1 MKALVVQKEFP
12 LNVTAGGS
20 FSSFNLNTRNWALLK
35 SRVEIE
41 SFSRSV
47 VYVKFPKADGTW
59 NRDYTIRYLL
69 QTTSDIS
76 GAPVA
81 IIEDY
86 QTTKLTG
93 RLSTS
98 GDSFVGLPVN
108 TYKMADFCKN
118 PSDVY
123 GSFWVESSIN
133 PYIALGTQY
142 WTQENIYF
150 VLNPLWRTPVISNIA
165 VDGTDGRYPI
175 TITWDV
181 TIQDLA
187 DIEIYQGGVLKTTLT
202 ATTNKSVVMPANTVG
217 VGEFTV
223 KVIAANNPIEDLGTT
238 GNAQANFTAVL
249 TAPTVDNL
257 AINQTDI
264 RLPVIVSWTST
275 NQTDYIV
282 EFLQG
287 GTVKATLTG
296 GTAKSATLNANSIP
310 AGATIVRVTV
320 RNTAGGTSVVATKEL
335 SFTATSSA
343 PTIAGLEPDGINQ
356 NGNLQINVSWTS
368 TNQETWKLELF
379 LDTVLV
385 KTYTGTT
392 EKAFIIPKDTF
403 TSGNVRM
410 KLTLSNTLN
419 GTIATTTREAN
430 FFVYAKPPV
439 PVFSPQ
445 TLYNQARPTFTW
457 TSSEQVSY
465 QFIITSV
472 VDTGEVVS
480 ADKFFQPATN
490 LANNQDYII
499 KVRVKNQFNLWSDYA
514 EKTITISFTELPK
527 PNFELTIDGSGI
539 LVTILYAENPDLAN
553 LEIWR
558 KSEFETDFKRMAFN
572 LAYNSQWLDKTVA
585 SGILY
590 EYKVIANSVGGGA
603 TESDIKSAKTYVEA
617 FEFVN
622 IEDTTK
628 QIMMKWN
635 PLVSISNIRDIVTS
649 QFAGTKALKIER
661 GAASYSVVRMT
672 FDLPTYKD
680 YLEFKQLVETSTVI
694 LLRDRRGNKFYGN
707 VTSDTTLGYLKSDW
721 VTISFDFSEVDF
733 IEEDIYSEQ
742 RLVLTYFNGR
752 YKFDGTI
759 TFSGVHLE

>member
-1 MKALVVQKEFP
+1 MKTLVQSKNYP
-12 LNVTAGGS
+12 LNVTSATT
-20 FSSFNLNTRNWALLK
+20 FNLNNRDWHILDGKINEEINSLSAIFLL
-35 SRVEIE
+35 
-41 SFSRSV
+41 
-47 VYVKFPKADGTW
+47 FPPGET
-59 NRDYTIRYLL
+59 NRDYSVLYGLSCASNIPGTPI
-69 QTTSDIS
+69 
-76 GAPVA
+76 AV
-81 IIEDY
+81 IEDY
-86 QTTKLTG
+86 FSTPITG
-93 RLSTS
+93 RLNSST
-98 GDSFVGLPVN
+98 DKFVGFPVN
-108 TYKMADFCKN
+108 TFKAVDFSFS
-118 PSDVY
+118 PSDIY
-123 GSFWVESSIN
+123 GNIFVQTSKY
-133 PYIALGTQY
+133 PYINQGPQY
-142 WTQENIYF
+142 WTEQYAFYTISPSF
-150 VLNPLWRTPVISNIA
+150 KIPAISNIS
-165 VDGTDGRYPI
+165 VSGLDPRNPI
-175 TITWDV
+175 TISWDAD
-181 TIQDLA
+181 IQDLA

-217 VGEFTV
+217 MGEFTV
-223 KVIAANNPIEDLGTT
+223 KVLAANNPIEDLGTT
-238 GNAQANFTAVL
+238 GNAQANFTATL
-249 TAPTVDNL
+249 TTPAVDNL

-264 RLPVIVSWTST
+264 RLPMVVSWTST

-287 GTVKATLTG
+287 GAVKATLTG
-296 GTAKSATLNANSIP
+296 GTAQSATLNANSIP
-310 AGATIVRVTV
+310 AGATIARVTV

-379 LDTVLV
+379 LDAVLV

-419 GTIATTTREAN
+419 GTIATATKESN
-430 FFVYAKPPV
+430 FFVYAKPPT
-439 PVFSPQ
+439 PVFTPQ
-445 TLYNQARPTFTW
+445 TLYNQARPSFVW

-465 QFIITSV
+465 QFIITGV

-480 ADKFFQPATN
+480 TDKFFQPVTN
-490 LANNQDYII
+490 LTNNQDYLI

-617 FEFVN
+617 FEFVD

-649 QFAGTKALKIER
+649 QFAGSKALKIER

-694 LLRDRRGNKFYGN
+694 LLRDGRGNKFYGN
-707 VTSDTTLGYLKSDW
+707 VTSDITLGYLKSDW

-742 RLVLTYFNGR
+742 RLVLTYFNGK

>member
-1 MKALVVQKEFP
+1 MKVLVVQKDFP
-12 LNVTAGGS
+12 LVVTS
-20 FSSFNLNTRNWALLK
+20 TFPNFNFNNLNLQVLK
-35 SRVEIE
+35 GRIGTGSAQAGIFLKVPANPGYREDYEYRYNLWSE
-41 SFSRSV
+41 SFLPGV
-47 VYVKFPKADGTW
+47 IT
-59 NRDYTIRYLL
+59 
-69 QTTSDIS
+69 
-76 GAPVA
+76 PVH
-81 IIEDY
+81 ENEVR
-86 QTTKLTG
+86 TG
-93 RLSTS
+93 RHS
-98 GDSFVGLPVN
+98 
-108 TYKMADFCKN
+108 
-118 PSDVY
+118 
-123 GSFWVESSIN
+123 ESSEFIGFSTDLFKAIDSAKSPSN
-133 PYIALGTQY
+133 IYGNVLRMQGRDFYVSQGSQY
-142 WTQENIYF
+142 WTIDYAILRLYPALKF
-150 VLNPLWRTPVISNIA
+150 PIISNIA
-165 VDGTDGRYPI
+165 TNSLDPRNPI
-175 TITWDV
+175 TISWDAD
-181 TIQDLA
+181 IQDLA
-187 DIEIYQGGVLKTTLT
+187 DIEIYQGGILKTTLT

-217 VGEFTV
+217 VGEFTI
-223 KVIAANNPIEDLGTT
+223 KVISANNPIEDLGTT

-264 RLPVIVSWTST
+264 RLPMVVSWTSA
-275 NQTDYIV
+275 NQTDCIV

-287 GTVKATLTG
+287 GAVKATLTG

-310 AGATIVRVTV
+310 AGATIARVTV

-335 SFTATSSA
+335 NFTATSSA

-392 EKAFIIPKDTF
+392 EKSFIIPKDTL

-419 GTIATTTREAN
+419 GTIATATREAN
-430 FFVYAKPPV
+430 FFVYAKPPM
-439 PVFSPQ
+439 PVFAPQ
-445 TLYNQARPTFTW
+445 TLYNQARPSFVW

-465 QFIITSV
+465 QFIITGV

-480 ADKFFQPATN
+480 TDKFFQPATN
-490 LANNQDYII
+490 LTNNQDYII

-539 LVTILYAENPDLAN
+539 LATILYAENPDLSN

-558 KSEFETDFKRMAFN
+558 KSEFETAFKRMAFN

-603 TESDIKSAKTYVEA
+603 TESDIKSAKTFVEA

-635 PLVSISNIRDIVTS
+635 PLVSISNIRDIITS
-649 QFAGTKALKIER
+649 QFAGSKALKIER
-661 GAASYSVVRMT
+661 GTASYSVVRMT

-707 VTSDTTLGYLKSDW
+707 VTSDITLGYLKSDW

-742 RLVLTYFNGR
+742 RLVLTYFNGK

>member
-12 LNVTAGGS
+12 LVVTSTFPEFNFNNINWQKLRGRINNNGTGGGIFVKIPSTFAYSYEYKFSLFSETNIPGGS
-20 FSSFNLNTRNWALLK
+20 GGNVIT
-35 SRVEIE
+35 
-41 SFSRSV
+41 
-47 VYVKFPKADGTW
+47 
-59 NRDYTIRYLL
+59 
-69 QTTSDIS
+69 
-76 GAPVA
+76 PVLVSEK
-81 IIEDY
+81 I
-86 QTTKLTG
+86 TG
-93 RLSTS
+93 RTGSV
-98 GDSFVGLPVN
+98 DEFVGCPFNVF
-108 TYKMADFCKN
+108 TATDSAKD
-118 PSDVY
+118 PSNIY
-123 GSFWVESSIN
+123 GNVLRTTGN
-133 PYIALGTQY
+133 LPYIAIGSQY
-142 WTQENIYF
+142 WTKDYVFLSIF
-150 VLNPLWRTPVISNIA
+150 PDFKIPTVSNI
-165 VDGTDGRYPI
+165 VVSGLDPRNPI
-175 TITWDV
+175 TITWDAN
-181 TIQDLA
+181 IQDIA
-187 DIEIYQGGVLKTTLT
+187 DVEIWQGGFLKTTLT

-217 VGEFTV
+217 IGEFTV

-238 GNAQANFTAVL
+238 GNAQANFTATL

-264 RLPVIVSWTST
+264 RLPMTVSWTST

-287 GTVKATLTG
+287 GAVKATLTG
-296 GTAKSATLNANSIP
+296 GTAKTVTLNANSIP
-310 AGATIVRVTV
+310 VGATIVRVTV

-335 SFTATSSA
+335 NFTATSSA
-343 PTIAGLEPDGINQ
+343 PIIAGLEPDGINQ
-356 NGNLQINVSWTS
+356 NGNLQISVSWTS

-419 GTIATTTREAN
+419 GTIATATREAN
-430 FFVYAKPPV
+430 FFVYAKPPM
-439 PVFSPQ
+439 PVFAPQ
-445 TLYNQARPTFTW
+445 TLYNQARPSFVW

-465 QFIITSV
+465 QFIITGV

-480 ADKFFQPATN
+480 TDKFFQPATN
-490 LANNQDYII
+490 LTNNQDYII

-539 LVTILYAENPDLAN
+539 LVTILYAENPDLSN

-558 KSEFETDFKRMAFN
+558 KSEFETTFKRMAFN
-572 LAYNSQWLDKTVA
+572 LTYNSQWLDKTVA

-603 TESDIKSAKTYVEA
+603 TESDIKSAKTFVEA

-622 IEDTTK
+622 IEDTSK
-628 QIMMKWN
+628 QIIMKWN

-649 QFAGTKALKIER
+649 QFAGSKALKIER
-661 GAASYSVVRMT
+661 GTASYSVVRMT

-707 VTSDTTLGYLKSDW
+707 VTSDITLGYLKSDW

-742 RLVLTYFNGR
+742 RLVLTYFNGK